1 MLTQCI
7 KSVLFTHALRITTET
22 KGNIMP
28 FETVELYGIILDVY
42 FKHDIEKDPY
52 GTGDSPTHHNIEL
65 VAVESPSDTINLIP
79 LLCESVIERIENEI
93 LDIVTGA

>member
-1 MLTQCI
+1 M
-7 KSVLFTHALRITTET
+7 ET
-22 KGNIMP
+22 RGNIMP
-28 FETVELYGIILDVY
+28 LETIELYGIILDVY
-42 FKHDIEKDPY
+42 FKHEIEKDPY

>member
-1 MLTQCI
+1 MSL
-7 KSVLFTHALRITTET
+7 ET
-22 KGNIMP
+22 I
-28 FETVELYGIILDVY
+28 ELYGILLDVY

-65 VAVESPSDTINLIP
+65 VAVESPSDTVNLIP
-79 LLCESVIERIENEI
+79 LLCNNTIEQIENEI